1 MKNINVTFSIPPEMH
16 KSLQKIVGRRNMSK
30 FVAKALE
37 VALEAKKMELK
48 KEYIEASN
56 DKGHK
61 EAMEDWAALEN
72 EGWE

>member
-16 KSLQKIVGRRNMSK
+16 KSLQKLVGRRNMSK

-37 VALEAKKMELK
+37 TALEAKRMELK
-48 KEYIEASN
+48 QEYIEASK
-56 DKGHK
+56 DEGHN
-61 EAMEDWAALEN
+61 EAMRDWSALEA

>member
-16 KSLQKIVGRRNMSK
+16 KSLQKLVGRRNMSK

-37 VALEAKKMELK
+37 TALETKKLELK
-48 KEYIEASN
+48 KEYIQAAD
-56 DKGHK
+56 DKGQK
-61 EAMEDWAALEN
+61 EALDDWSALET